1 MTGWVFRSGK
11 NAGQREKL
19 YAIVRSAP
27 DSTMNTI
34 QMKEACRKSGDM
46 KIVNIAFPTIR
57 RIMQELRDYNPCL
70 AEALD
75 VNTGMA
81 ITQTWRCLPMREDI
95 VKV

>member
-11 NAGQREKL
+11 SAGQREKV

-34 QMKEACRKSGDM
+34 QIKEACRTSKDM
-46 KIVNIAFPTIR
+46 KIINIAFPTIR

-75 VNTGMA
+75 VQTDMA
-81 ITQTWRCLPMREDI
+81 YTQTWKCFPMREDI

>member
-1 MTGWVFRSGK
+1 MTGWVFRSGA

-27 DSTMNTI
+27 NHTMNTI

-46 KIVNIAFPTIR
+46 KMVNIAYPTMR
-57 RIMQELRDYNPCL
+57 RIMQELRDYNPSL
-70 AEALD
+70 AEAVD
-75 VNTGMA
+75 VNAGYA
-81 ITQTWRCLPMREDI
+81 VTQTWRCLPMREDI